1 VLPTTVFKTAAFDRS
16 AISPG
21 AKVVFFCFVQDVD
34 IKKPWKVIIINGF
47 RLHFYL
53 LVFVSQKFY
62 L

>member
-1 VLPTTVFKTAAFDRS
+1 
-16 AISPG
+16 
-21 AKVVFFCFVQDVD
+21 VQDVD